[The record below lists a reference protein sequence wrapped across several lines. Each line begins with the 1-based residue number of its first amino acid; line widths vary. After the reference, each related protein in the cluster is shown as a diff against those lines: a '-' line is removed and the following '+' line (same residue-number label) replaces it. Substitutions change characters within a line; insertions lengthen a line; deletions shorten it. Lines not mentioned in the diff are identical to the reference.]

1 MIHVL
6 LVKPWGNTWFPI
18 GYAYLVAAWKK
29 AGIQVDFVDLDK
41 DTLETLTTKLQQSS
55 YTAICAG
62 GMVASY
68 NCLKHI
74 MQLAHRESPDLPRV
88 IGGPITTNIP
98 LKYIFDDIGVD
109 FAVIGEAEES
119 SVLLLEHIAKHS
131 TAPSPLIPGV
141 AWASAA
147 PEQGFLSSHKA
158 QKPDIETLLFP
169 DYSFWEYKWHSKQVD
184 ASIPYDLFPVLTG
197 RGCVGNCA
205 FCAPPAGRYRSR
217 APKSVI
223 KEIESL
229 ASTRTINKIYFSDEM
244 FFNSSEKIT
253 DFCAQYK
260 KMGNPYTWAC
270 NMRVDGPIEC
280 LPMMREHGC
289 TNIYFGFESVCD
301 RVLTAMNKRT
311 THAMQLAALQAAK
324 ETGIHVQALW
334 MVGNYSE
341 TEEEMC
347 ESFAFFRSLHQTAPA
362 TLITY
367 PGTLNYTRACKAGLI
382 QDELSYIQ
390 ALEDLFLEPTFLRFT
405 KFIHGDLPYLNVSA
419 MSNETFFSTYFA
431 QMALLVQSMEILDPH
446 LVRDSDNALHVEGLC
461 PHCKNTVQL
470 KMPDGQPFN
479 IHAIRCPHCN
489 PLWLHVSPFNL
500 PEFNSVLTDVECQT
514 LRNKKNILI
523 IDDNQHTAHFFMLKN
538 YLQLDTS
545 QIRGFVRTSGF
556 AQNHVFYHPVFNLES
571 IPSDVDC
578 ILVAAV
584 TEKTRLAIQHIEG
597 CMPKSIPIINCVTRI
612 PAGGFM

>member
-1 MIHVL
+1 MIHIL

-29 AGIQVDFVDLDK
+29 AGIRVDFTDLDK
-41 DTLETLTTKLQQSS
+41 DTLETLSANLQQST

-68 NCLKHI
+68 NCLKRI
-74 MQLAHRESPDLPRV
+74 MQLAHREAPDVPRV

-98 LKYIFDDIGVD
+98 LKYIFNDIGAN

-119 SVLLLEHIAKHS
+119 SVMLLEHIAQHGA
-131 TAPSPLIPGV
+131 APSPFIPGT
-141 AWASAA
+141 AWASNALEEGA
-147 PEQGFLSSHKA
+147 FRGIKA
-158 QKPDIETLLFP
+158 KKPDIETLPFP
-169 DYSFWEYKWHSKQVD
+169 DYSFWEYKWHSAQMN

-197 RGCVGNCA
+197 RGCVGNCS
-205 FCAPPAGRYRSR
+205 FCSPPAGKYRSR

-223 KEIESL
+223 KEIVSL
-229 ASTRTINKIYFSDEM
+229 ASTRAITRIYFSDEM
-244 FFNSSEKIT
+244 FFNSAEKIT
-253 DFCAQYK
+253 DFCAEYK
-260 KMGNPYTWAC
+260 KMGSPYTWAC

-289 TNIYFGFESVCD
+289 TNISFGFESVCD

-324 ETGIHVQALW
+324 EAGIYVQALW

-347 ESFAFFRSLHQTAPA
+347 KSFAFFRSLRQTAPA

-382 QDELSYIQ
+382 QDELAYIQ

-405 KFIHGDLPYLNVSA
+405 KFIHGHLPYLNISA

-431 QMALLVQSMEILDPH
+431 QMALLVQSMEILDPYF
-446 LVRDSDNALHVEGLC
+446 VQGPDNTPFVEGLC
-461 PHCKNTVQL
+461 PHCKNTVRLRAPQ
-470 KMPDGQPFN
+470 GQPFN
-479 IHAIRCPHCN
+479 IHAPRCPHCN

-500 PEFNSVLTDVECQT
+500 SEFNGVLTDIDRQT
-514 LRNKKNILI
+514 LKMKMNIII
-523 IDDNQHTAHFFMLKN
+523 IDDNEHSAHFFMLKN
-538 YLQLDTS
+538 YLQLNARH
-545 QIRGFVRTSGF
+545 ILGFVRTSGF
-556 AQNHVFYHPVFNLES
+556 TQDYVFSHPVFDLEA
-571 IPSDVDC
+571 IPDNVDC
-578 ILVAAV
+578 IFVAAV
-584 TEKTRLAIQHIEG
+584 TEKTQSAVQYVEDR
-597 CMPKSIPIINCVTRI
+597 MPPNIPVINGAARAAAMT
-612 PAGGFM
+612 A